1 MTTQGTDWAVYQGSG
16 IWGTASD
23 TFAICQ
29 VGGYNGRF
37 YGQSTYRTQIANV
50 LAKGRHAHTYIWLQV
65 GGSVTLAKQTMAYC
79 LPKVTAPKGSIIAV
93 DYEAGASSSKSA
105 NTAAVLAAM
114 RAIKAAGYTPVYYS
128 YKPYTLAHIN
138 SAAIVREFGTCLWIA
153 AYPYVHAVTK
163 PDMRY
168 FPSMDGIAIW
178 QFTDRY
184 GRESGLDGNV
194 DLTGITASGY
204 TKKAAKPVAKK
215 EDDYMPQAKPRNLD
229 FVGVAYTD
237 GAVPIYTDATLKHK
251 TGKQLGKRTAWRV
264 ISVKGGAVQLGTN
277 SWASGAD
284 VLVRLNPLL
293 DGKPGAV
300 VEVTETVYK
309 QSKPL
314 PKQPA
319 SAKDPLTKG
328 TKWKTFGAYGDLSK
342 PANAFVDVG
351 NAWVQA
357 DHVKVM
363 L

>member
-1 MTTQGTDWAVYQGSG
+1 MTILGTDWAKYQGNTG
-16 IWGTASD
+16 VWGTAVD
-23 TFAICQ
+23 AFAICQ

-37 YGQSTYRTQIANV
+37 YRQYTYASQIRSVQSR
-50 LAKGRHAHTYIWLQV
+50 GRCAHTYIWLQV
-65 GGSVTLAKQTMAYC
+65 GGSVSLARQTVAYC
-79 LPKVTAPKGSIIAV
+79 LPYVTAPKGSIIAV
-93 DYEAGASSSKSA
+93 DYEAGASNSVSA
-105 NTAAVLAAM
+105 NTNAVIAAM
-114 RAIKAAGYTPVYYS
+114 RAIKMAGYTPVYYS

-153 AYPYVHAVTK
+153 AYPFVHAVPK
-163 PDMRY
+163 PDMRH

-178 QFTDRY
+178 QFTDKY
-184 GRESGLDGNV
+184 GREAGTDGDI
-194 DLTGITASGY
+194 DLTGITAS
-204 TKKAAKPVAKK
+204 KKAAKTAAKK

-264 ISVKGGAVQLGTN
+264 ISVKDGAVQLGTN

-300 VEVTETVYK
+300 VEVAKDVYK
-309 QSKPL
+309 QAKPL

-319 SAKDPLTKG
+319 SSNTPLTKG

-342 PANAFVDVG
+342 PDNAFIDVG
-351 NAWVQA
+351 GAWVQA

>member
-1 MTTQGTDWAVYQGSG
+1 MSREQGVDWAVYQGGG

-37 YGQSTYRTQIANV
+37 YGQSTYRAQIANV

-65 GGSVTLAKQTMAYC
+65 GGSVALAKQTVAYC

-105 NTAAVLAAM
+105 NTQAVLAAM

-128 YKPYTLAHIN
+128 YKPYTLAHID
-138 SAAIVREFGTCLWIA
+138 SAAIVREFDTCLWIA

-178 QFTDRY
+178 QFTDKY
-184 GRESGLDGNV
+184 GREAGLDGNV
-194 DLTGITASGY
+194 DLTGITTSGY
-204 TKKAAKPVAKK
+204 TKKVAKK
-215 EDDYMPQAKPRNLD
+215 EEDYMPKAQLRKVD
-229 FVGVAYTD
+229 FKGVAYTD
-237 GAVPIYTDATLKHK
+237 GAVQTYKDADLKTK
-251 TGKQLGKRTAWRV
+251 GKELGKRTAWRV
-264 ISVKGGAVQLGTN
+264 FGVTDGIVDLGGGLYVSAD
-277 SWASGAD
+277 D
-284 VLVRLNPLL
+284 VLLRLNPLAY
-293 DGKPGAV
+293 GKRGTV
-300 VEVTETVYK
+300 TVVTEVYK
-309 QSKPL
+309 QAKPL

-319 SAKDPLTKG
+319 SAKEPLTKG
-328 TKWKTFGAYGDLSK
+328 TRWHAFGLSG
-342 PANAFVDVG
+342 AFVDVG
-351 NAWVQA
+351 GGDWVQA
-357 DHVKVM
+357 DHVRVM